1 MSALQRQV
9 GGLHYKGRKF
19 QPVEM
24 WVRNKLDAFVG
35 SGVKYVDRWRDKGG
49 KADLQKA
56 IHLIQLREEIKS
68 QGLRGRI
75 NPVTY
80 CRENGKTAL
89 ETSAIVALDG
99 YQRGLVSADDAIAA
113 IQRIIDEE

>member
-9 GGLHYKGRKF
+9 GGLHYKGRRF

-56 IHLIQLREEIKS
+56 IHLIQLREEIRA
-68 QGLRGRI
+68 QRGGRI

-99 YQRGLVSADDAIAA
+99 YQRGIVSAEAAIAA

>member
-1 MSALQRQV
+1 MSALQRQI
-9 GGLHYKGRKF
+9 GGLHYKGRKY

-24 WVRNKLDAFVG
+24 WVRNKLDAFIG
-35 SGVKYVDRWRDKGG
+35 SGVKYVDRWREKGG
-49 KADLQKA
+49 KADLEKA
-56 IHLIQLREEIKS
+56 IHLIQLREEITAK
-68 QGLRGRI
+68 GAGRI

-80 CRENGKTAL
+80 CRENGKTEA

-99 YQRGLVSADDAIAA
+99 YQRGFVTAAAAIAA